1 MNNPFSL
8 VGKRALVTGGS
19 GNLGRGIS
27 HALARAGASVA
38 ISYMG
43 SRSRDRA
50 EQTVNELRQYGGSVK
65 AEVEAEA
72 FQADLRKEEDV
83 QNLMRQVVE
92 KFRGLDILVNNSGV
106 FSQSLQEKLSLES
119 WKEIFDINVQGL
131 FLCSR
136 EAVPFLRKADGGVII
151 NIASINALHPGFGET
166 AHYDASKGAV
176 SAYTRSLAAEIAKE
190 GVRVNAVAP
199 GLIDSAG
206 LRASAKE
213 LAEMYESRAP
223 LGRLVTI
230 DNVGDTV
237 VFLSSDA
244 ASAITGEIL
253 TVDCGYLLT

>member
-1 MNNPFSL
+1 MTNPFSL

-19 GNLGRGIS
+19 GNLGSGIS
-27 HALARAGASVA
+27 YALARAGASVA

-43 SRSRDRA
+43 NSSRDRA
-50 EQTVNELRQYGGSVK
+50 EKTVKKLRQYEAG
-65 AEVEAEA
+65 VEAEA

-83 QNLMRQVVE
+83 QNLLRQVVG
-92 KFRGLDILVNNSGV
+92 KFGGLDILVNNSGV
-106 FSQSLQEKLSLES
+106 FSQSLQEKLSLDS
-119 WKEIFDINVQGL
+119 WREVFDINVQGL

-136 EAVPFLRKADGGVII
+136 EAVPFLRKAEGGVII

-190 GVRVNAVAP
+190 GIRVNAVAP

-223 LGRLVTI
+223 LGRLVTRE
-230 DNVGDTV
+230 NVGNTV

-253 TVDCGYLLT
+253 TIDCGYLLT

>member
-8 VGKRALVTGGS
+8 AGKRALVTGGS
-19 GNLGRGIS
+19 GNLGSGIS
-27 HALARAGASVA
+27 YALARAGAVVA

-43 SRSRDRA
+43 TSSRDRA
-50 EQTVNELRQYGGSVK
+50 EKTVKKLRQYEAG
-65 AEVEAEA
+65 VEAEA

-83 QNLMRQVVE
+83 QNLLRQVVG
-92 KFRGLDILVNNSGV
+92 KFGGLDILVNNSGV
-106 FSQSLQEKLSLES
+106 FSQSLQENLSLGS
-119 WKEIFDINVQGL
+119 WREIFDINVQGL

-136 EAVPFLRKADGGVII
+136 EAVPFLRKAEGGVIV
-151 NIASINALHPGFGET
+151 NISSINALHPGFGET

-223 LGRLVTI
+223 LGRLVTRE
-230 DNVGDTV
+230 NVGDTV

>member
-50 EQTVNELRQYGGSVK
+50 EQTVNELRQYGGSIK
-65 AEVEAEA
+65 AEVEA

-83 QNLMRQVVE
+83 QNLMRQVVG
-92 KFRGLDILVNNSGV
+92 KFGGLDILVNNSGV

-119 WKEIFDINVQGL
+119 WREIFDINVQGL

-176 SAYTRSLAAEIAKE
+176 TAYTKSLAVEIAKE
-190 GVRVNAVAP
+190 GIRVNAVAP
-199 GLIDSAG
+199 GLIDSAD

-230 DNVGDTV
+230 DNVGNTV